1 MFRIHQHKN
10 NSCGLKGP
18 GIRTC
23 FVCKTQDRR
32 ENLLRFTGRPGTFLS
47 YDAKEINSG
56 RGMWVH
62 QDCLNLAFQKHLF
75 YKAAKGTVRISK
87 ELVEQMKK
95 LFNVTVE
102 ADKKTERRPL
112 CQKN

>member
-1 MFRIHQHKN
+1 MFRNHWRKSN
-10 NSCGLKGP
+10 LLGLKET

-32 ENLLRFTGRPGTFLS
+32 ENLLRFTGRPGKPLC
-47 YDAKEINSG
+47 YDIREINPG

-62 QDCLNLAFQKHLF
+62 QDCLVEAFQKRLF
-75 YKAAKGTVRISK
+75 YKAAKGTVRISE
-87 ELVEQMKK
+87 ELTQLMKS
-95 LFNVTVE
+95 LFNITVE

-112 CQKN
+112 

>member
-1 MFRIHQHKN
+1 MFKNHWNKN
-10 NSCGLKGP
+10 NQKALKGP

-32 ENLLRFTGRPGTFLS
+32 ENLLRFTGRPGTPLCF
-47 YDAKEINSG
+47 DEKEINSG

-62 QDCLNLAFQKHLF
+62 QDCLETAFQKRLF
-75 YKAAKGTVRISK
+75 YKVAKGTVRISD
-87 ELVEQMKK
+87 ELSAQMKT
-95 LFNVTVE
+95 LFNIIVE

-112 CQKN
+112 